1 MCKHLELRVMLTS
14 HIILLIQMG
23 AFIVANKSSSTVN
36 VFVSKF
42 NRKSGD
48 DSWFPVAAGSKESW
62 GAEGGKNVWEV
73 VAFQDPS
80 HKETV
85 RSGRYV
91 QVDSTIVFHSFD
103 NIDVN

>member
-1 MCKHLELRVMLTS
+1 MHLEPRVLSTS
-14 HIILLIQMG
+14 DTTLLIQMG
-23 AFIVANKSSSTVN
+23 AFIVVNKSNQTVN

-48 DSWFPVAAGSKESW
+48 DSWFPVATGEKESW

-73 VAFQDPS
+73 VAFQNPS

-91 QVDSTIVFHSFD
+91 QVDSTIVFHSFE

>member
-14 HIILLIQMG
+14 HITFLKQMG
-23 AFIVANKSSSTVN
+23 AFIVANKSNQAVN

-48 DSWFPVAAGSKESW
+48 DNWFKLEAGAKESW

>member
-1 MCKHLELRVMLTS
+1 MHLELRVLLTS
-14 HIILLIQMG
+14 HIVLLTQMG
-23 AFIVANKSSSTVN
+23 AFIVVNKSNQAVN

-42 NRKSGD
+42 NRSGD
-48 DSWFPVAAGSKESW
+48 DDWFKLEAGAKDSW
-62 GAEGGKNVWEV
+62 GADGGKNVWEV

-80 HKETV
+80 NKETV

-91 QVDSTIVFHSFD
+91 RVDSTIVFHSFD